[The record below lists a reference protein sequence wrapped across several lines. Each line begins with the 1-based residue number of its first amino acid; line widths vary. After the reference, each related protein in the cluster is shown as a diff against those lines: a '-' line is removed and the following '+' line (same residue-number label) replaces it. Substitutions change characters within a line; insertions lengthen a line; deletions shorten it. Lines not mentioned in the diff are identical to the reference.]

1 MGIEFPIG
9 DSERALRDD
18 ARRFAESQL
27 GPIADRVDVSDEVDE
42 GLVSMLVESGLFE
55 YFVPVEMGGH
65 GLSVTAIC
73 LIREQLARVSAHAD
87 EHFASQGIAVQPIA
101 MWGTEEQ
108 KAKYLPGLLDGSRRF
123 AFCLTEP
130 AAGSDVG
137 GIEGTAVLDGDFYVI
152 NASKRFIYQPHTCN
166 TFLVFAKTDPAAGAR
181 GISAF
186 LFDKPDHGITCRP
199 YPLLYES
206 PEYEVDFTD
215 CRVPASSLL
224 GPAGQGI
231 KVALSNLDR
240 LRPSVGATAV
250 GMASRAL
257 EAAIDYAQH
266 RRAFGG
272 HLADLQALRFK
283 MASAATEVDAA
294 RLLVYAAARNADEG
308 GDDIQASAAKAK
320 LFATEMATR
329 VIDLAVQL
337 HGGVGLVR
345 GSLTERL
352 YKASRALRIY
362 EGSSEVM
369 QLVIARSLLQDR
381 R

>member
-1 MGIEFPIG
+1 M
-9 DSERALRDD
+9 AD
-18 ARRFAESQL
+18 A
-27 GPIADRVDVSDEVDE
+27 VDVSDEVDE
-42 GLVSMLVESGLFE
+42 ELVRRIVESGLFR
-55 YFVPVEMGGH
+55 YFVPEEHGGS
-65 GLSVTAIC
+65 GLSVTAVC

-101 MWGTEEQ
+101 MWGSDEQ
-108 KAKYLPGLLDGSRRF
+108 KETYLPGLLDGSRRF

-137 GIEGTAVLDGDFYVI
+137 GIQGTAVRDGDSYII
-152 NASKRFIYQPHTCN
+152 NASKRFIYQPHTCT
-166 TFLVFAKTDPAAGAR
+166 TFLVFAKTDVSAGGR

-186 LFDKPDHGITCRP
+186 LFDKPDTGVTFRP
-199 YPLLYES
+199 YPLLFES
-206 PEYEVDFTD
+206 PEYEVEFTD
-215 CRVPASSLL
+215 CRVPAASLL
-224 GPAGQGI
+224 GPLGQGI

-257 EAAIDYAQH
+257 EASIEYTRH

-283 MASAATEVDAA
+283 MATAATDIDAA
-294 RLLVYAAARNADEG
+294 RLLVYAAAHNADVG

-329 VIDLAVQL
+329 VIDLAIQL